1 MIASHQS
8 SGTAGHATTPK
19 GRVHWSDRFQVPT
32 PRKLTDALSPTTVPV
47 FLHARNTL
55 KSLFHSTECIA
66 WQGVWCW
73 TFTYRIQGSDHPVAY
88 LVPDPTRPR
97 LCVPIEDSVI
107 IELPLKKLSRAVRD
121 GLAHSPL
128 VSGIRWTQWELQSLA
143 TLDEVFAI
151 LRGDMG
157 AIGAPEATVQV
168 IAGKNTN
175 KQPQVVVLAR
185 AMPAKAVVHAPK
197 EESRTDRAKPSK
209 GSVSPRAAKA
219 PTGIAKKTAKTGS
232 PKPRR

>member
-8 SGTAGHATTPK
+8 SGAAGHATTPK
-19 GRVHWSDRFQVPT
+19 GRAHWSDRFQVPT
-32 PRKLTDALSPTTVPV
+32 PRKLTDALPPAALPV

-55 KSLFHSTECIA
+55 KSLFHATECIA

-73 TFTYRIQGSDHPVAY
+73 TFTYRIHGSSHPVAY

-107 IELPLKKLSRAVRD
+107 IDLPLKKLSRAVRD

-128 VSGIRWTQWELQSLA
+128 VSGIRWTQWELLNLT

-151 LRGDMG
+151 VRGD
-157 AIGAPEATVQV
+157 IGMIETPETNVQGLM
-168 IAGKNTN
+168 GKNSN
-175 KQPQVVVLAR
+175 KQPQVVVLTGAT
-185 AMPAKAVVHAPK
+185 PAKSVAPTSK
-197 EESRTDRAKPSK
+197 EERQGDRAKPSK
-209 GSVSPRAAKA
+209 GSASTRSAKA
-219 PTGIAKKTAKTGS
+219 SSSPVRKTAKVGS
-232 PKPRR
+232 PKPRH